1 MSNIKLETKTYDV
14 ILLGTGLVQSIVAS
28 ACARAGKTVLHID
41 RNEFYGGRNA
51 TFNLG
56 EFQKWLQSEND
67 VEGSTHDP
75 EHAES
80 NLAAWKEIAE
90 DIDDKYVYL
99 PISERC
105 QDFECF
111 DQKSELQKDDFNEE
125 KRDEC
130 DSNSPS
136 EEKSPRTDNK
146 PNAIPNNQTI
156 IEQKEDSITDQTSSG
171 NQETV
176 TSNSSS
182 TSQQGAS
189 LNTESSNSP
198 SSPQV
203 GIPSNTEPTTSLPEA
218 TTSHPEATTSQ
229 PEATT
234 SQPEATT
241 SQPEATTS
249 QPEATAS
256 QPEATTSQPEATA
269 SQPEATTSQPGI
281 LSVSQLFDKLLDS

>member
-136 EEKSPRTDNK
+136 EEKSPH
-146 PNAIPNNQTI
+146 NQRRPPH
-156 IEQKEDSITDQTSSG
+156 
-171 NQETV
+171 NQRRPPHYQRQPHHIQRQPPH
-176 TSNSSS
+176 N
-182 TSQQGAS
+182 QRR
-189 LNTESSNSP
+189 
-198 SSPQV
+198 
-203 GIPSNTEPTTSLPEA
+203 LP
-218 TTSHPEATTSQ
+218 HN
-229 PEATT
+229 
-234 SQPEATT
+234 
-241 SQPEATTS
+241 
-249 QPEATAS
+249 
-256 QPEATTSQPEATA
+256 
-269 SQPEATTSQPGI
+269 
-281 LSVSQLFDKLLDS
+281 LKFSQLRNFSTNFSIRNVAWKSICLQICYFLEGSWSN